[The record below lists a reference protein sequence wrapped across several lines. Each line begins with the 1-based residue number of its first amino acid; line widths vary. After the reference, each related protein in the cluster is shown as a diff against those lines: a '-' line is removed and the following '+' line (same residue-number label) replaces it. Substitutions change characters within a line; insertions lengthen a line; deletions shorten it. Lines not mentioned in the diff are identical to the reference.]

1 MLSFRFWQDGDFT
14 IQTFQPSA
22 RFECAHSSID
32 FYPTFQKVRL
42 RCQIKR
48 RRGPPGLDYRR
59 YFAELEMLQF
69 NRSLA
74 CLILTPLEILSRPRY
89 SLQGMTRAWLMG
101 QQGREQPITL
111 HFMRWMCRSTGI
123 AEGRPPTLG
132 FNHCWMRFGLG
143 TEINL
148 LPAPFITA
156 GTLPINFKS
165 LSATWSIC
173 PTWNPLSLYAG
184 NLKTHFLH
192 TIRP

>member
-1 MLSFRFWQDGDFT
+1 MLARWRSPNRQLTFSRRQGSSLPIADFL
-14 IQTFQPSA
+14 
-22 RFECAHSSID
+22 
-32 FYPTFQKVRL
+32 FYRTPWKDWLQ
-42 RCQIKR
+42 CQIKWR
-48 RRGPPGLDYRR
+48 HGPPEVDYRR
-59 YFAELEMLQF
+59 HFAELEMLQF
-69 NRSLA
+69 NESLA
-74 CLILTPLEILSRPRY
+74 CFTLTPLEILSRPRY
-89 SLQGMTRAWLMG
+89 SLQGVTWSWLMG

-132 FNHCWMRFGLG
+132 YIHCWMRFGLG

-192 TIRP
+192 AIRP